1 MIGELRVESGGNLV
15 SQVAWE
21 FALSTS
27 GHDKQLLGI
36 KKKLHVNGEQL
47 LLVSYDKLQQRELL
61 STPDKTELLGKTSFI
76 VIHWYVTYTQLF
88 DLNKKLLVNGK
99 QPLLFTYNQLQQ
111 Q

>member
-61 STPDKTELLGKTSFI
+61 SSPYKTELLGKTSFI
-76 VIHWYVTYTQLF
+76 IYRCIT
-88 DLNKKLLVNGK
+88 
-99 QPLLFTYNQLQQ
+99 
-111 Q
+111 